1 MYLLKEQNK
10 FVLIIHFIF
19 GNQFFS
25 KSNIENCA
33 YDWILMQTPALW
45 NDCFTEQQ

>member
-10 FVLIIHFIF
+10 FVLIAHFIF
-19 GNQFFS
+19 ENLFFS

-33 YDWILMQTPALW
+33 
-45 NDCFTEQQ
+45 